1 MLERIDHQKTTSSRS
16 EKRFNYPS
24 STISLITPKIPY
36 AKQNSKTAGRKPP
49 WQTPIQ
55 SGLAPYH
62 HPSSIPNRNV
72 REMLPRHQRDRNYKR
87 QGPSMTD
94 KQERQEAV
102 IAETWRRSPPRS
114 KQYLARDPACARD
127 LAIRSLRRTGG
138 RVLPRGNNRV
148 RGSFDWKHR

>member
-1 MLERIDHQKTTSSRS
+1 MYARTHRLPKDNELALGKEIQLPIISDQSYNAK
-16 EKRFNYPS
+16 N
-24 STISLITPKIPY
+24 TIYETKL
-36 AKQNSKTAGRKPP
+36 QNRRKPP
-49 WQTPIQ
+49 SRTPIQ

-72 REMLPRHQRDRNYKR
+72 CEMLLRHQRDRNYKR

-138 RVLPRGNNRV
+138 RVLP
-148 RGSFDWKHR
+148 